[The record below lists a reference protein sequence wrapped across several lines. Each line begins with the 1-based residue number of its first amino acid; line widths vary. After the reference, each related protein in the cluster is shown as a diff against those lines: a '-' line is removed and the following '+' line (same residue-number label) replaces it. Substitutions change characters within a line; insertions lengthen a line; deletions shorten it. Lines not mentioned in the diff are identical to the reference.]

1 MVRKGRITAHPRPG
15 DLGMYGPFNAT
26 HHVELYCGAPG
37 QEFIGHGSPPIDSR
51 TPGRRDFY
59 LTYMP
64 DEQHPDDQQQPD
76 LTGEMEREFEAA
88 TGGIVARPAVLD
100 LDTADDDPTPP
111 ASPAT
116 GATAT
121 TTRSTTP
128 KTAAVARPPALV
140 WTPSAESTPSARASP
155 ITTPARRPVRST
167 G

>member
-100 LDTADDDPTPP
+100 LDTADDDLDP
-111 ASPAT
+111 AGESGDAVDDPED
-116 GATAT
+116 
-121 TTRSTTP
+121 RCRRQ
-128 KTAAVARPPALV
+128 AAPLV
-140 WTPSAESTPSARASP
+140 WTPSVASTPSERANP
-155 ITTPARRPVRST
+155 ITTPARRPARSA